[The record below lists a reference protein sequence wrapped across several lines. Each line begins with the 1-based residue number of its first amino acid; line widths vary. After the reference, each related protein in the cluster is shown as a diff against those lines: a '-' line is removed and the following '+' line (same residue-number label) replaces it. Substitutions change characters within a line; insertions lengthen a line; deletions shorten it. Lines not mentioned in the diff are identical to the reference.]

1 MRTLK
6 ALPSALGIRVLTA
19 LGQAPGGLRLSA
31 IADAVE
37 APLTSVDAAVRRL
50 VAADLVERAADR
62 RYLRGEAAQVDLL
75 LRLGYGTREGAAA
88 GLRANRLVLYAGRD
102 ETGWLLAIRG
112 RHGDPAFARL
122 LALRGSI
129 GEPLELVEVD
139 SLSSS
144 EASVYR
150 ARAERAETIVGSAAR
165 AFPRP
170 ARKGRGAGYS
180 LHGLNR
186 ALHAPS
192 ARRLR
197 AIANEY
203 GLHRVVAF
211 GSAVRSDFDEESD
224 VDLLVEMRPGRRLG
238 ITDLTLLE
246 NRFEDLFERRVDVI
260 TGAGL
265 LPDVASAA
273 EREGVVLVG

>member
-6 ALPSALGIRVLTA
+6 SLPSALGIRVLTA

-50 VAADLVERAADR
+50 VAADLVQRATDR

-75 LRLGYGTREGAAA
+75 LRIGYGTQEGAAA
-88 GLRANRLVLYAGRD
+88 AMRANRLVLYAGRD

-129 GEPLELVEVD
+129 GEPMELVEVHA
-139 SLSSS
+139 LSPS
-144 EASVYR
+144 EAAVYR

-170 ARKGRGAGYS
+170 ARKGRDGGDS
-180 LHGLNR
+180 LHRLNR

-197 AIANEY
+197 AIAHEY
-203 GLHRVVAF
+203 GLRRVVAF

-246 NRFEDLFERRVDVI
+246 DRFEDLFERRVDVI

-265 LPDVASAA
+265 LPAVASAA
-273 EREGVVLVG
+273 EREGVILVG

>member
-1 MRTLK
+1 MRTLEG
-6 ALPSALGIRVLTA
+6 LPSALGIRVLTA

-31 IADAVE
+31 IADALE

-50 VAADLVERAADR
+50 VAADLVRRAADR
-62 RYLRGEAAQVDLL
+62 RYLRAETAQSDLL
-75 LRLGYGTREGAAA
+75 LLLGYGTREGAAA
-88 GLRANRLVLYAGRD
+88 ALRANRLVLYAGRD
-102 ETGWLLAIRG
+102 EAGWLLAVRG

-129 GEPLELVEVD
+129 GEPMDLVEVG
-139 SLSSS
+139 SLLPS
-144 EASVYR
+144 EAAVHR
-150 ARAERAETIVGSAAR
+150 ARAERAETIAGSATR

-170 ARKGRGAGYS
+170 AREGRGAGDP

-197 AIANEY
+197 AIAREY
-203 GLHRVVAF
+203 GLRRVVVF

-238 ITDLTLLE
+238 ITDLTSLE
-246 NRFEDLFERRVDVI
+246 DRFEDLFDRRVEVVAG
-260 TGAGL
+260 TGL
-265 LPDVASAA
+265 LSDVASAA

>member
-1 MRTLK
+1 M
-6 ALPSALGIRVLTA
+6 
-19 LGQAPGGLRLSA
+19 
-31 IADAVE
+31 
-37 APLTSVDAAVRRL
+37 
-50 VAADLVERAADR
+50 
-62 RYLRGEAAQVDLL
+62 DLL
-75 LRLGYGTREGAAA
+75 LRLGYSTREGAAA

-122 LALRGSI
+122 LALRGSL
-129 GEPLELVEVD
+129 GEPQELVEVD
-139 SLSSS
+139 ALSSS
-144 EASVYR
+144 AASVYR
-150 ARAERAETIVGSAAR
+150 ARADRAETIVGSAAR

-180 LHGLNR
+180 LHRLNR

-192 ARRLR
+192 ARRIR

-203 GLHRVVAF
+203 GLHRVIAF

-246 NRFEDLFERRVDVI
+246 DRFEDLFERRVDVI

-265 LPDVASAA
+265 LPGVASAV
-273 EREGVVLVG
+273 EREGVILVG

>member
-6 ALPSALGIRVLTA
+6 SLPSALGIRVLTA

-50 VAADLVERAADR
+50 VAAGLVERAADR
-62 RYLRGEAAQVDLL
+62 RYLLGEATEVDLL

-122 LALRGSI
+122 LALRGSL
-129 GEPLELVEVD
+129 GEPQELIEVD
-139 SLSSS
+139 ALSSS
-144 EASVYR
+144 AASVYR
-150 ARAERAETIVGSAAR
+150 ARADRAETIVGSAAR
-165 AFPRP
+165 AFPRL
-170 ARKGRGAGYS
+170 AREGQGAGHL

-186 ALHAPS
+186 ALQAPS

-197 AIANEY
+197 VIAHEY
-203 GLHRVVAF
+203 GLRRVVAF

-238 ITDLTLLE
+238 ITDLTSLQD
-246 NRFEDLFERRVDVI
+246 RFEDLFERRVDVI
-260 TGAGL
+260 TEAGL
-265 LPDVASAA
+265 LPGVASAA
-273 EREGVVLVG
+273 EREGVILVG

>member
-1 MRTLK
+1 MRSLK
-6 ALPSALGIRVLTA
+6 ALPSALGIRVLAA

-62 RYLRGEAAQVDLL
+62 RYLRGEAPQVDLL
-75 LRLGYGTREGAAA
+75 VRLGYGMREGAAA

-102 ETGWLLAIRG
+102 ETGWLLAVRG

-129 GEPLELVEVD
+129 GEPTELVEVD
-139 SLSSS
+139 ALPPS
-144 EASVYR
+144 EAALHR

-170 ARKGRGAGYS
+170 AREGRGAGYS

-224 VDLLVEMRPGRRLG
+224 VDLLVEMRPGRGLG
-238 ITDLTLLE
+238 ITDLTSLE
-246 NRFEDLFERRVDVI
+246 DRFEDLFERRVEVV
-260 TGAGL
+260 TRTGL
-265 LPDVASAA
+265 LPGVASAA
-273 EREGVVLVG
+273 EREGVVLFG

>member
-6 ALPSALGIRVLTA
+6 SLPSALGIRVLTA

-31 IADAVE
+31 ISDAVE

-50 VAADLVERAADR
+50 VAADLVQRAADR
-62 RYLRGEAAQVDLL
+62 RYVRAETAQSDLL
-75 LRLGYGTREGAAA
+75 LRFGYGTLEGAAA
-88 GLRANRLVLYAGRD
+88 ALRANRLVLYAGRD
-102 ETGWLLAIRG
+102 ETGWLLAVRG
-112 RHGDPAFARL
+112 RHGDPAFTRL

-129 GEPLELVEVD
+129 EEPMELVEVD
-139 SLSSS
+139 ALSPS
-144 EASVYR
+144 EAAEYR
-150 ARAERAETIVGSAAR
+150 ARAERAETFVGSAAR

-170 ARKGRGAGYS
+170 AREGQGAGHL

-197 AIANEY
+197 VIAHEY
-203 GLHRVVAF
+203 GLRRVVAF

-238 ITDLTLLE
+238 ITDLTSLE
-246 NRFEDLFERRVDVI
+246 DRFEDLFERRVEVV

-265 LPDVASAA
+265 LPAVASAA